1 MELTEKTL
9 QKNYIYRGKI
19 INVRRDDAILPN
31 GGRCIREIVEH
42 PGGVTL
48 AALNEKQELIF
59 VDQFRYAYMDVLLEL
74 PAGKLEKGEDP
85 LEAGK
90 RELLEE
96 TGYTAAEYTF
106 LGKFYPSCGYTD
118 EIIYLYLAQGLSY
131 SGQKLDEDEF
141 VNVRTIPLKDAF
153 EMVMKNEIPDGKTQ
167 AAIMKT
173 YWHIYGDK
181 NEK

>member
-1 MELTEKTL
+1 MDLTEKTL
-9 QKNYIYRGKI
+9 NKNYIYEGKI

-31 GGRCIREIVEH
+31 GKNCIREIVEH

-48 AALNEKQELIF
+48 AALTDNGELIF
-59 VDQFRYAYMDVLLEL
+59 VDQFRYAYMKVLLEL

-96 TGYTAAEYTF
+96 TGYAAEKYTF
-106 LGKFYPSCGYTD
+106 LGEFYPSCGYT
-118 EIIYLYLAQGLSY
+118 EEVIYLYLAQGLTLHE
-131 SGQKLDEDEF
+131 QQLDEDEF
-141 VNVRTIPLKDAF
+141 VNVRKIPLDDAF
-153 EMVMKNEIPDGKTQ
+153 KMVMNNEIPDGKTQ

-173 YWHIYGDK
+173 YWRVKGCG
-181 NEK
+181 NE